1 MTAAK
6 AVSRQGMS
14 CTYADGVAFPD
25 DVLTDEEEVVL
36 HLHPHARAAVRP
48 ILVLALGLAA
58 FFIAWIMLP
67 ATQGGLIGVLL
78 VAAIALFFAIRD
90 GVRPLLVWRCTHY
103 VFTDERILLQDGV
116 IARERRDL
124 PLNRINDHVT
134 SQSLLDRALG
144 CGTLTIDSI
153 GDHVAVLASVPHV
166 QHVQT
171 SLYELIDADRHAA
184 EDEPDEEP
192 EIPEQPK
199 RRRLRAIE
207 S

>member
-1 MTAAK
+1 
-6 AVSRQGMS
+6 
-14 CTYADGVAFPD
+14 
-25 DVLTDEEEVVL
+25 
-36 HLHPHARAAVRP
+36 
-48 ILVLALGLAA
+48 
-58 FFIAWIMLP
+58 
-67 ATQGGLIGVLL
+67 

-124 PLNRINDHVT
+124 PLNRINDHVM

-144 CGTLTIDSI
+144 SGTLSIDSI
-153 GDHVAVLASVPHV
+153 GDQLAVLASVPHV
-166 QHVQT
+166 QQVQT
-171 SLYELIDADRHAA
+171 LLYELIDADRHAA
-184 EDEPDEEP
+184 EDEPDDESDEP

-199 RRRLRAIE
+199 RRRLRVIE